1 MKNPI
6 PMGRPHVS
14 SITFVLIFSAFI
26 TLVQNIAY
34 YRQTLQLLDMTD
46 WVTIPFFL
54 SMPVV
59 IFAVLN
65 IIFTLLAVP
74 YLRKAVIVL
83 FLLTG
88 AAAQYFMLN
97 YGIIIDRTMIQ
108 NILETTAGESFSLLT
123 PQLVAWVF
131 FIGVIPAALAVWIK
145 IKPAKPTTLYIG
157 MRFLSVII
165 SLFAILSV
173 AAFFYKDYASFM
185 RNNKELVKAITPSN
199 IVAASL
205 SYHKHSVLAN
215 LPLEQIG
222 LDAHKAA
229 PPSPTAKKNLVILV
243 VGETSRAQN
252 FSLGGYGK
260 ETNPLLAKDNV
271 VYFENTSSCG
281 TSTGVSVPCMFSN
294 MPRQS
299 FNGDIASH
307 QEGLLDI
314 LQRANVNVLWQE
326 NDGGCKDA
334 CTRVPTVDV
343 TSLKLPRLCT
353 NGECHDE
360 ALFHSVEDYINKLDN
375 DGIIVLHTIGSHG
388 PSYYQRYP
396 DAFKKFTPTC
406 DTNQIQ
412 TCTQEA
418 LTNTYDNTIL
428 YVDFVLDKAI
438 NLLKQHQ
445 DKFNTSLVYLSDH
458 GESLGENGIYLHSMP
473 YSIAPKQQTHVP
485 MLIWLSTG
493 YQQQQGI
500 QDTCLRQNAKQLD
513 YSQDNLFHT
522 ILGMFTIATKEYQPQ
537 LDILHPCRDKA
548 T

>member
-1 MKNPI
+1 
-6 PMGRPHVS
+6 
-14 SITFVLIFSAFI
+14 
-26 TLVQNIAY
+26 
-34 YRQTLQLLDMTD
+34 
-46 WVTIPFFL
+46 
-54 SMPVV
+54 V

-131 FIGVIPAALAVWIK
+131 FIGVIPAALAIWIK
-145 IKPAKPTTLYIG
+145 IKPAKPTTVYIG

-252 FSLGGYGK
+252 FSLGGYGN

-271 VYFENTSSCG
+271 IYFENTSSCG

-299 FNGDIASH
+299 FNGDLASH

-314 LQRANVNVLWQE
+314 LQRAKVNVLWQE

-343 TSLKLPRLCT
+343 TSLKLPGLCT

-360 ALFHSVEDYINKLDN
+360 ALFHGVEDYINKLDN

-438 NLLKQHQ
+438 NVLKQHQ

-485 MLIWLSTG
+485 MLMWLSTG
-493 YQQQQGI
+493 YQQQQAI

-537 LDILHPCRDKA
+537 LDILQPCRDKA

>member
-1 MKNPI
+1 MKNLI
-6 PMGRPHVS
+6 PMGRPHLN

-26 TLVQNIAY
+26 TLAQNIAY
-34 YRQTLQLLDMTD
+34 YRQALQLLDMTD
-46 WVTIPFFL
+46 WSTLLFFL

-65 IIFTLLAVP
+65 ILFTLLAAP
-74 YLRKAVIVL
+74 YLRKAVIVF

-108 NILETTAGESFSLLT
+108 NLVETTASESFSLLT

-131 FIGVIPAALAVWIK
+131 FLGVIPAVLAIWIK

-157 MRFLSVII
+157 MRVLSVII

-205 SYHKHSVLAN
+205 SYHKHSALAN

-222 LDAHKAA
+222 LDAHKVS

-299 FNGDIASH
+299 FNGDVASH

-314 LQRANVNVLWQE
+314 LQRAKVNVLWQE
-326 NDGGCKDA
+326 NDGGCKDV

-343 TSLKLPRLCT
+343 TSLKLPGLCT

-360 ALFHSVEDYINKLDN
+360 ALFHGVEDYINKLDN

-428 YVDFVLDKAI
+428 YVDFFLDKTI

-493 YQQQQGI
+493 YQQKQAI
-500 QDTCLRQNAKQLD
+500 QDTCLRQSAKQQD

-537 LDILHPCRDKA
+537 LDILQPCRDKA

>member
-46 WVTIPFFL
+46 WVSIPFFL

-215 LPLEQIG
+215 LPLDQIG

-271 VYFENTSSCG
+271 IYFENTSSCG

-299 FNGDIASH
+299 FNGDVANH

-314 LQRANVNVLWQE
+314 LQRAKVNVLWQE

-343 TSLKLPRLCT
+343 TSLKLPGLCT

-360 ALFHSVEDYINKLDN
+360 ALFHGVEDYINKLDN

-396 DAFKKFTPTC
+396 DAFKKFPPTC

-428 YVDFVLDKAI
+428 YVDFVLDKTI
-438 NLLKQHQ
+438 NVLKQHQ

-485 MLIWLSTG
+485 MLMWLSTG
-493 YQQQQGI
+493 YQQQHAI

-537 LDILHPCRDKA
+537 LDILQPCRDKA